1 MTGDDGQWPEFDIR
15 PRFAEPLLRM
25 SKSKGHRQ
33 ELMRV
38 ELSI

>member
-25 SKSKGHRQ
+25 SKARATGKN
-33 ELMRV
+33 
-38 ELSI
+38 